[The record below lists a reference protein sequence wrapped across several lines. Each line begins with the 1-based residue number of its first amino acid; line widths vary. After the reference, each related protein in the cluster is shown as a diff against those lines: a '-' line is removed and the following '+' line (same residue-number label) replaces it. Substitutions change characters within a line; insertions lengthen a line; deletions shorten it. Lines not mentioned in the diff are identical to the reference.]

1 MNIALGVIIVLLI
14 VQILQNDVR
23 LGQVTQ
29 ELRKLRN
36 DLDDKQSRK

>member
-36 DLDDKQSRK
+36 DLDDKQIRK